1 MESWLSKIKSLLDKI
16 KFLLVKFCAGLLL
29 AVANPAEQEFKLVEQ
44 EFYLAEQAFN
54 LARQFLNLA
63 QQAFWSL
70 LRFVRLPT
78 TTLVPRS
85 SILVNC
91 TSSQQHNS
99 VCFSCLHLPD
109 ENPVEQPFQ
118 KNLVFVATEIT
129 VM

>member
-63 QQAFWSL
+63 QQAFCSLSLFLCCPTTRFAPPSSIPPVYCFIIATIGLCSTSKHVSITNTTQQL
-70 LRFVRLPT
+70 LRNDLC
-78 TTLVPRS
+78 S
-85 SILVNC
+85 SR
-91 TSSQQHNS
+91 
-99 VCFSCLHLPD
+99 
-109 ENPVEQPFQ
+109 
-118 KNLVFVATEIT
+118 
-129 VM
+129 